1 MNYIVINLAMKG
13 GNYLT
18 TRNSKEVRKEIYILF
33 SNLLDK
39 PTKSIYSELKK
50 EAHLE
55 LWQNTNK
62 NNQAINSIP
71 ETWQAENIPDLA
83 EWKKMWKENLGFV
96 EPKIK
101 AIESVYK
108 PWTIDESCEMP
119 FAKEEGFIMG
129 DWAHHMLH
137 LYDMLGFKLP
147 DKFSYCPD
155 HLLLE
160 LEFMSLLVE
169 TVNFKQ
175 QQQFINQHL
184 DWLEKLISTAKK
196 KEVAKI
202 YLDLFDWIKD
212 FIESEQ
218 AFLAKKIKNN

>member
-1 MNYIVINLAMKG
+1 MKG
-13 GNYLT
+13 GNYLATKTTKT
-18 TRNSKEVRKEIYILF
+18 TRKQIYILF
-33 SNLLDK
+33 SNLLDT
-39 PTKSIYSELKK
+39 PNQSIHSELKK
-50 EAHLE
+50 GAHLE
-55 LWQNTNK
+55 LWHAVQGD
-62 NNQAINSIP
+62 NSVSKIP
-71 ETWQAENIPDLA
+71 DSWQTDNIPALDD
-83 EWKKMWKENLGFV
+83 WKELWKENLGFV

-101 AIESVYK
+101 AIESLYK

-119 FAKEEGFIMG
+119 FAKDEGFIMG

-137 LYDMLGFKLP
+137 LYEMFGFQLP

-169 TVNFKQ
+169 TVDFKQ

-184 DWLEKLISTAKK
+184 DWLEKLINAAEK

-202 YLDLFDWIKD
+202 YLDLFVWIKD
-212 FIESEQ
+212 FINSEKE
-218 AFLAKKIKNN
+218 FLSKKLKNN